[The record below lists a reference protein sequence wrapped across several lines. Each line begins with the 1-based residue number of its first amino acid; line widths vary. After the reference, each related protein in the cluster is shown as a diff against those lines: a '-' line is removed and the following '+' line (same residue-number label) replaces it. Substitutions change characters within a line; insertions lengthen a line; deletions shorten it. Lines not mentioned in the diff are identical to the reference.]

1 MRPGDASLTKA
12 KSSRKE
18 THFGKTRALELSLDG
33 CSLQLRRC
41 KLNQVKLQPSR
52 GSKVQDDVSSTNAQP
67 TGNPESSG
75 DEIVVLE
82 RSSST
87 FARER
92 NEGGILLSQ
101 RVCLLSQPCSSNLDA
116 GRACQCHDRR

>member
-1 MRPGDASLTKA
+1 MQSLTKA

-18 THFGKTRALELSLDG
+18 THFGKIRALER
-33 CSLQLRRC
+33 RRC
-41 KLNQVKLQPSR
+41 KLNQAKLQPRR

-82 RSSST
+82 RSTS

-101 RVCLLSQPCSSNLDA
+101 RVCLLSQPMQL
-116 GRACQCHDRR
+116 

>member
-1 MRPGDASLTKA
+1 MSCPPLQAESGKA
-12 KSSRKE
+12 TAYS
-18 THFGKTRALELSLDG
+18 
-33 CSLQLRRC
+33 
-41 KLNQVKLQPSR
+41 LQPSR

-82 RSSST
+82 RSSTS

-101 RVCLLSQPCSSNLDA
+101 RVCLLSQPMQL
-116 GRACQCHDRR
+116 